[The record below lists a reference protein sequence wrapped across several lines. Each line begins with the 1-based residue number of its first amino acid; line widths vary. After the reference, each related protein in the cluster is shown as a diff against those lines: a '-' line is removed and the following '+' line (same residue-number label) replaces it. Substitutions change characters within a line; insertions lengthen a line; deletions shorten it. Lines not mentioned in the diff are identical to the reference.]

1 LIPESFNNQSLSN
14 AVTKIEILSFF
25 LANPHTRDTLKGFS
39 SRLFMDHRLIAE
51 AMEEL
56 VLVGIVE
63 KSGQGEKSIYR
74 LKVSYSTLEECL
86 YK

>member
-1 LIPESFNNQSLSN
+1 MIPECYSNQNLSN

-39 SRLFMDHRLIAE
+39 MRLFMDYRLIAE
-51 AMEEL
+51 AMDEL
-56 VLVGIVE
+56 VIVGIVE
-63 KSGQGEKSIYR
+63 KSGQDDKSIYR

-86 YK
+86 A

>member
-1 LIPESFNNQSLSN
+1 MTPESYNQNISN

-39 SRLFMDHRLIAE
+39 MRLFMDYTLISE

-63 KSGQGEKSIYR
+63 KSGQGDKSIYR

-86 YK
+86 A

>member
-1 LIPESFNNQSLSN
+1 MNPECFNNQNINN
-14 AVTKIEILSFF
+14 AVAKIEILSFF

-39 SRLFMDHRLIAE
+39 MRLFMDYRLIAE

-56 VLVGIVE
+56 VIAGIVE
-63 KSGQGEKSIYR
+63 KSGHNDKSIYR

-86 YK
+86 A

>member
-1 LIPESFNNQSLSN
+1 MIPECYSNQNLSN

-39 SRLFMDHRLIAE
+39 MRLFMDYRMIAE
-51 AMEEL
+51 AMDEL
-56 VLVGIVE
+56 VIVGIVE
-63 KSGQGEKSIYR
+63 KSGQDDKSIYR

-86 YK
+86 A

>member
-1 LIPESFNNQSLSN
+1 MNPECYSNQNISN
-14 AVTKIEILSFF
+14 AATKIEILSFF

-39 SRLFMDHRLIAE
+39 IRLFIDYQLIAE

-56 VLVGIVE
+56 VIAGIVE
-63 KSGQGEKSIYR
+63 KSGHDDKSIYR

-86 YK
+86 A